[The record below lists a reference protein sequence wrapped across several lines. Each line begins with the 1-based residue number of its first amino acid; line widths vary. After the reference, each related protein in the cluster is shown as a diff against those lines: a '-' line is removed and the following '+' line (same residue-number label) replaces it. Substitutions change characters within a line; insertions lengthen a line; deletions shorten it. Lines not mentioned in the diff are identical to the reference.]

1 MSAAS
6 LPWAHARRVLCVR
19 LDGMGDVLMTTA
31 AMRALRE
38 AGAGARELTLL
49 TSPAGALVGPLLP
62 DVSSTIAYAA
72 PWVKTDAANADAD
85 AAIVE
90 RLRAER
96 FDAAVVFTVS
106 TQSALP
112 AALMCY
118 LAGIPLRLA
127 RCRENPYE
135 LLTDWVREDQ
145 AGDGAAP
152 RHEVQRQLD
161 LVAAV
166 GGDAT
171 PRPLAVAVPPT
182 ALAHAA
188 TDLRAAG
195 VDVRRRSW
203 IVMHPGATAPSRRY
217 PADGFAVA
225 ADSLADAGV
234 RIVFT
239 GSPDELALVDSIRE
253 RMRNPAASLA
263 GRLSV
268 AALAGVL
275 QHAPLVV
282 TNNTGPA
289 HLAAAIGTPV
299 VDLYALTNLQHMPW
313 MTESRVLFHDVPCKG
328 CLSSVCP
335 MGHHA
340 CLALVP
346 PSAIVDAALDLLGRA
361 ARRSR
366 DVLPPFP
373 RVSRGVSASTAPVHG
388 VGGAG
393 SGGR

>member
-6 LPWAHARRVLCVR
+6 APWARARRVLCVR

-38 AGAGARELTLL
+38 AGEGARELTLL
-49 TSPAGALVGPLLP
+49 TSPAGALVAPLLP
-62 DVSSTIAYAA
+62 DVASTIAYAA
-72 PWVKTDAANADAD
+72 PWVKNDAVGAEVDAAV
-85 AAIVE
+85 VE

-127 RCRENPYE
+127 RARENPYR
-135 LLTDWVREDQ
+135 LLTDWVREDEERS
-145 AGDGAAP
+145 DAAS

-171 PRPLAVAVPPT
+171 PRPLAVAVPPM
-182 ALAHAA
+182 AMEAAA
-188 TDLRAAG
+188 THLRSAG
-195 VDVRRRSW
+195 VDLGDRSW

-217 PADGFAVA
+217 PGAGFAVA

-239 GSPDELALVDSIRE
+239 GGPDEVTLVDSIRE

-268 AALAGVL
+268 EVLGGVV
-275 QHAPLVV
+275 QHAPLVI

-313 MTESRVLFHDVPCKG
+313 MTASRVLFHDVPCKG
-328 CLSSVCP
+328 CLSSICP

-340 CLALVP
+340 CLGLVP
-346 PSAIVDAALDLLGRA
+346 PSAIIDAALDFLDRPARASSEVPDAGR
-361 ARRSR
+361 
-366 DVLPPFP
+366 PFP
-373 RVSRGVSASTAPVHG
+373 GASRGVSASTAPAHG
-388 VGGAG
+388 VGRAG
-393 SGGR
+393 